1 MFYYNIIC
9 LISSFS
15 NIWYIELN
23 LGIFN
28 IKIDVFY
35 LVYVFVLKFLSVY
48 LWKKGNVFVLIL
60 WYICNNIWM
69 DECFFF
75 FFNIKCNN
83 FVNIIKNL

>member
-1 MFYYNIIC
+1 MYYYNIIC

-15 NIWYIELN
+15 NIGYIELN

-35 LVYVFVLKFLSVY
+35 LVCVFVLKFLSVY

-60 WYICNNIWM
+60 
-69 DECFFF
+69 
-75 FFNIKCNN
+75 
-83 FVNIIKNL
+83 

>member
-1 MFYYNIIC
+1 MYYYNIIC

-15 NIWYIELN
+15 NIGYIELI

-35 LVYVFVLKFLSVY
+35 LVRVFVLKFLSVY

-60 WYICNNIWM
+60 
-69 DECFFF
+69 
-75 FFNIKCNN
+75 
-83 FVNIIKNL
+83 